1 MFRIAGIIGPSNG
14 DESGFL
20 QQMLQPMRREPSDSV
35 ATCGDI
41 SSFARCGVVISDL
54 DSAELVWNETK
65 NISSLISKNAFTSS
79 ADQDW
84 LRSRGHRLSDA
95 DSTGLV
101 HLYEELGIRALEKL
115 NGCFSGLLVDLQ
127 QHRAILFNDRYGLNR
142 IYVHERNGRLF
153 FSSEAKSLLAVLPA
167 LRELDPRGLAEWFS
181 CGCVLGNRTLFRGVS
196 LLPPGSA
203 WGFSADGTAKKQSYF
218 NRFAWESQPAL
229 SATEFS
235 EQLQQTFPRVLKHYT
250 NGSEPVAMS
259 LTGGLD
265 GRMIMAWARSNQGG
279 LPCYTFNGSYRDCA
293 DVRIAR
299 KVAAACGQTHQ
310 TISIGD
316 EFLAEF
322 PQLAEQT
329 VHLTDGAMDVSG
341 AAELYVNRL
350 ARQIAP
356 VRLTGNYGSEILRRH
371 VAFKPRLAAEEMFSP
386 DFVPQLSVAAHTYS
400 EEAQGNQLSFIAFK
414 QVPWYHYARLAVEQS
429 QISVRSPFLDN
440 DLVALAFQA
449 SPEAVTSLAPS
460 LDLIAEGNSALG
472 RIPTDRGIT
481 YPANRITNRV
491 HRSIQE
497 FLAKAEY
504 AYDYGMPNWL
514 ARIDKGLGPFRFE
527 RLFLG
532 RQKFCHFR
540 TWYRHQLAG
549 YVKEILLDPRSR
561 SRPYLNGSALESLVN
576 AHVSGLRNYTVEIHK
591 LLSIELLHRTLL
603 D

>member
-1 MFRIAGIIGPSNG
+1 MLHEDSYSPGTYLNWELGIF
-14 DESGFL
+14 SGFVSAD
-20 QQMLQPMRREPSDSV
+20 PSRR
-35 ATCGDI
+35 
-41 SSFARCGVVISDL
+41 
-54 DSAELVWNETK
+54 SALVWNAANDMACFVSGEVFIESPDAN
-65 NISSLISKNAFTSS
+65 NIASTLI
-79 ADQDW
+79 
-84 LRSRGHRLSDA
+84 RLYQEI
-95 DSTGLV
+95 GL
-101 HLYEELGIRALEKL
+101 RALEKL
-115 NGCFSGLLVDLQ
+115 NGWFSGLLVDLRYRQ
-127 QHRAILFNDRYGLNR
+127 AVLFNDRYGLNR
-142 IYVHERNGRLF
+142 IYVHEDNGRLF
-153 FSSEAKSLLAVLPA
+153 FSSEAKSLLAAVPA

-181 CGCVLGNRTLFRGVS
+181 CGCALGNRTLFRGIS

-203 WGFSADGTAKKQSYF
+203 WIFSVDGTLKKESYF
-218 NRFAWESQPAL
+218 SSSAWENQPAL
-229 SATEFS
+229 SSTEFS
-235 EQLQQTFPRVLKHYT
+235 ERLQETFPRVLNRYT
-250 NGSEPVAMS
+250 NGSRPVAMS

-265 GRMIMAWARSNQGG
+265 GRMIMAWARPNRGE

-299 KVAAACGQTHQ
+299 KVAAVCNQPHD
-310 TISIGD
+310 TISVGD
-316 EFLAEF
+316 EFLTQF
-322 PQLAEQT
+322 PRLAERT
-329 VHLTDGAMDVSG
+329 VHLTDGAMDVTG

-356 VRLTGNYGSEILRRH
+356 VRLTGNYGSEILRRNI
-371 VAFKPRLAAEEMFSP
+371 AFKPHPLSEKIFSANFVPWLAA
-386 DFVPQLSVAAHTYS
+386 AADTYS
-400 EEAQGNQLSFIAFK
+400 EEAKGNRLSFIAFK

-449 SPEAVTSLAPS
+449 PPEAVTSLAPS
-460 LDLIAEGNSALG
+460 LNLIAEGNSALG
-472 RIPTDRGIT
+472 QIPTDRGIT
-481 YPANRITNRV
+481 YPADRVTNRA

-514 ARIDKGLGPFRFE
+514 ARVDRYLAPLRFE

-549 YVKEILLDPRSR
+549 YVKEILLDQRARARS
-561 SRPYLNGSALESLVN
+561 YINGSALESLVN
-576 AHVSGLRNYTVEIHK
+576 AHVNGLRNYTVEIHK